1 MTPSLDIV
9 SYSCVDKLLV
19 DGNLVEIK
27 IIEEWG
33 LNIGEDACLFE
44 DDGDQNS
51 QSDFVEVQG
60 DPKAA
65 KNVDSLVDKLVKGIE
80 EEVVYS
86 DIEARDVVNKDDVA
100 ATAIP
105 ATLSDVGSQ
114 FQPEKCVN
122 MAQSQSSLVAAVMRL
137 VGSEGDE
144 I

>member
-1 MTPSLDIV
+1 
-9 SYSCVDKLLV
+9 
-19 DGNLVEIK
+19 
-27 IIEEWG
+27 
-33 LNIGEDACLFE
+33 
-44 DDGDQNS
+44 
-51 QSDFVEVQG
+51 VEVQG

-86 DIEARDVVNKDDVA
+86 DTEARDVVNKDDVA